1 MERERKRGGECVCV
15 CVRERERERERE
27 RVIAAEQ
34 SYHSTGSTNSYT
46 VCGTKNLCQ
55 AARGQGIQF
64 TYHVLKISVK
74 GFDDVVDELQCSQLI
89 LERSTSV

>member
-15 CVRERERERERE
+15 CVRERERERESHCSRAVLPLN
-27 RVIAAEQ
+27 RVYKQ
-34 SYHSTGSTNSYT
+34 LHT

-89 LERSTSV
+89 LERGTSV